1 MDSEFDG
8 KVALITGA
16 ARGIGQASALAFAAR
31 GASVVLCD
39 VLDLD
44 DTVAQIQAV
53 GTKALPV
60 QTDVA
65 DATSV
70 RNAVDSAVATFGR
83 LDYAHNNAG
92 TFAVGPLADLDDA
105 DWHRVIGV
113 NLTGVFLCMKYEIPH
128 LIASG
133 GAIVNTASVWSFLG
147 TAGQAVYAAS
157 KHGVAGLTRT
167 AAADYGRQGIRI
179 NAVAP
184 GPIRTGMTAG
194 VPDEFIAPIIA
205 RTTLNRIGEPAEIAE
220 TVTWLCSPAA
230 SYINGAVLPVDGG
243 YLAT

>member
-1 MDSEFDG
+1 MSHEFDG
-8 KVALITGA
+8 KIALVTGA
-16 ARGIGQASALAFAAR
+16 AGGIGQASALAFAAR

-39 VLDLD
+39 VADPS
-44 DTVAQIQAV
+44 DTVAKVQGLGV
-53 GTKALPV
+53 KALAV
-60 QTDVA
+60 ETDVA
-65 DATSV
+65 DSAAV
-70 RNAVDSAVATFGR
+70 RNAIDSAIATFGR

-92 TFAVGPLADLDDA
+92 TYAAVPLADLDEA
-105 DWHRVIGV
+105 DWDRVIAV

-128 LIASG
+128 LISSG

-147 TAGQAVYAAS
+147 TGGQSVYTAS
-157 KHGVAGLTRT
+157 KHGVAGLTRN

-194 VPDEFIAPIIA
+194 VPDEFIAPIIG
-205 RTTLNRIGEPAEIAE
+205 RTTLGRMGEPAEIGE
-220 TVTWLCSPAA
+220 TVAWLCSPAA
-230 SYINGAVLPVDGG
+230 SYVNGAVLPVDGG